1 MEELKER
8 LRKVERVL
16 LGDETDLKGRPGV
29 VVELAN
35 VERELASVERE
46 VKKTN
51 SILERI
57 MWMVISGVV
66 AGVLALVIRN

>member
-1 MEELKER
+1 MEEIKER

-35 VERELASVERE
+35 VERE

-57 MWMVISGVV
+57 MWLVLSSVV
-66 AGVLALVIRN
+66 GGVLALVIRY